1 MKTIEKIRTKFE
13 DTMSAVTFA
22 EAGEFETARLIM
34 NKGKGTEDRITRRVD
49 KSLRPKMMT
58 KRAGK

>member
-1 MKTIEKIRTKFE
+1 MKAIEKFRIKFE
-13 DTMSAVTFA
+13 DAMSAVTFA

-34 NKGKGTEDRITRRVD
+34 SNGAGPQDRITRRID
-49 KSLRPKMMT
+49 KNVRPKMMT

>member
-1 MKTIEKIRTKFE
+1 MKAIEKLRTKFE

-34 NKGKGTEDRITRRVD
+34 NNDSPQDRITRRID
-49 KSLRPKMMT
+49 KSVRPEMMT

>member
-1 MKTIEKIRTKFE
+1 MKAIERFRTKFE
-13 DTMSAVTFA
+13 DTMSAITFA

-34 NKGKGTEDRITRRVD
+34 NKGKGPQDRITGRVD
-49 KSLRPKMMT
+49 KSVRPKMMT

>member
-1 MKTIEKIRTKFE
+1 MKAIEKLRTMFE

-34 NKGKGTEDRITRRVD
+34 NNGKGPQGRITRRID
-49 KSLRPKMMT
+49 KSVRPEMMT